1 MAMAG
6 EKKKALIRLPLIL
19 LLVILAVAGLVAYW
33 LHQEDISHH
42 GRLYPDKSTMC
53 QQFATSYLRTI
64 KEVENIDDFGS
75 DTWLR
80 AVDIETE
87 IHKLCQLELT
97 NEAIRNYQPTA
108 LEKYSTS
115 STDDDPS
122 LVFWLCED
130 DPLYLEVSKPVAL
143 EIEKVIDAFE
153 RLKYQRDFVGAI
165 KMLTPPQT
173 QEEEAWFGH
182 LLGTDLKRFK
192 DGDPSP
198 RFLNK
203 VNFHLSVGYD
213 VEKITK
219 RGDVF
224 YVHIK
229 ELRVI
234 NVANEGAISD
244 YVTDIQD
251 LTFEVIDNGESYQIS
266 RYYHTNPTS
275 LVDLKYEGF
284 VAG

>member
-1 MAMAG
+1 MKNIKRITLTLAAVVV
-6 EKKKALIRLPLIL
+6 
-19 LLVILAVAGLVAYW
+19 VIGLVAYW
-33 LHQEDISHH
+33 LHQGDIAHH
-42 GRLYPDKSTMC
+42 GRLYPDKNTMC
-53 QQFATSYLRTI
+53 QQFATGYLRTI

-75 DTWLR
+75 DAWLR

-87 IHKLCQLELT
+87 IHRLCQLEL
-97 NEAIRNYQPTA
+97 NAEAIKDYQLTV
-108 LEKYSTS
+108 LEKYSTDSTFES
-115 STDDDPS
+115 SS
-122 LVFWLCED
+122 LVHWLCEEE
-130 DPLYLEVSKPVAL
+130 PLYVELSRPVAL
-143 EIEKVIDAFE
+143 EIEKVIDDFE
-153 RLKYQRDFVGAI
+153 RLKYQKDFVGAI

-173 QEEEAWFGH
+173 QDEEAWFGH
-182 LLGTDLKRFK
+182 LMGTDLKRFN
-192 DGDPSP
+192 DGEPSP

-224 YVHIK
+224 YTHIK

-234 NVANEGAISD
+234 NVADEGAISK

-251 LTFEVIDNGESYQIS
+251 LTFELIDNGETYEIS